1 MTERSAASGFHM
13 QISKLLIICVIAATA
28 ATSALVIEL
37 LVGMPEM
44 APGPGPDGVPP
55 RPPELRPLA
64 VLTVVTGLFVLAW
77 LAVLVVFA
85 RDQVLARIR
94 ELSPPGGDQ
103 QQLSELLGKLRTE
116 LAADRERDLR
126 VLDERITDY
135 GERRETDGYLHG
147 MRAATAEPTVEA
159 NVRSF
164 RRPPP
169 QR

>member
-28 ATSALVIEL
+28 ATSALVIVL

-44 APGPGPDGVPP
+44 APGPGPDGAPP

-64 VLTVVTGLFVLAW
+64 VLTIVAAFFVLAW

-85 RDQVLARIR
+85 RDQILARITQPPAPEPER
-94 ELSPPGGDQ
+94 LAELIT
-103 QQLSELLGKLRTE
+103 KLRAE
-116 LAADRERDLR
+116 VS

-164 RRPPP
+164 RRQPPP